1 MGMVRTALFR
11 RCVCLGILFAAVGLA
26 GCSPMTALQV
36 RERTSV
42 VDGAPDP
49 QRIAELTRHP
59 MTVGA
64 EESYALLVDLLF
76 SEGCL
81 IESADKASGIVV
93 ARQVL
98 PLEMASVIPVAGEIR
113 RMSFRVAPAGLTSE
127 VDLIIYVSRQWY
139 SNDTASFSTEEL
151 GLSTDPALYREW
163 FDKLDRAVPR

>member
-1 MGMVRTALFR
+1 M
-11 RCVCLGILFAAVGLA
+11 
-26 GCSPMTALQV
+26 
-36 RERTSV
+36 
-42 VDGAPDP
+42 
-49 QRIAELTRHP
+49 
-59 MTVGA
+59 
-64 EESYALLVDLLF
+64 
-76 SEGCL
+76 
-81 IESADKASGIVV
+81 

-139 SNDTASFSTEEL
+139 SNDTSSFSTEEL